1 VHHNRALPVQVS
13 GCYPV
18 CCFLAHRVSSPLG
31 ATITGRGAVSPQNW
45 CRFVTLRRYADP
57 SPYTKQP
64 ATFTGRRVFLC
75 PPTERK
81 QHAHVSLRRRYAL
94 QPGGHRRTVRDC
106 GVAHWLR
113 HVVAFAATLKVEA
126 STSVAGSRDSRPR
139 SRVHGLPAR
148 EMDRAKDTR
157 VAAPMQAIKEASG
170 RISNM
175 ETNNADFRS
184 KSARDRCLVLMRVT
198 RCQTEAAINGSGYQ
212 LARFSDFVAVRAAA
226 EDPTAGP
233 ATPQT
238 TSSAAKMRP
247 VGNSKGPTSS

>member
-1 VHHNRALPVQVS
+1 MPTRRLTP
-13 GCYPV
+13 
-18 CCFLAHRVSSPLG
+18 SSPPPSQVGGFFFAHQPKGNSMRMYRYVVDMLYSLA
-31 ATITGRGAVSPQNW
+31 ATVALFAIAVLRTG
-45 CRFVTLRRYADP
+45 F
-57 SPYTKQP
+57 
-64 ATFTGRRVFLC
+64 AT
-75 PPTERK
+75 
-81 QHAHVSLRRRYAL
+81 S
-94 QPGGHRRTVRDC
+94 
-106 GVAHWLR
+106 
-113 HVVAFAATLKVEA
+113 FAATLKVEA

-198 RCQTEAAINGSGYQ
+198 RCQTEAAINGRGYQ